1 MEVLSAW
8 NQLKGVTYGNAVPRI
23 YPVLNKSEIFL
34 REEFYPGKFQYGGE
48 NLWAAPLDFGG
59 KIVF

>member
-1 MEVLSAW
+1 MDYMPGIEH
-8 NQLKGVTYGNAVPRI
+8 
-23 YPVLNKSEIFL
+23 VLNECELFL
-34 REEFYPGKFQYGGE
+34 LCEEFYPGNVHYREE